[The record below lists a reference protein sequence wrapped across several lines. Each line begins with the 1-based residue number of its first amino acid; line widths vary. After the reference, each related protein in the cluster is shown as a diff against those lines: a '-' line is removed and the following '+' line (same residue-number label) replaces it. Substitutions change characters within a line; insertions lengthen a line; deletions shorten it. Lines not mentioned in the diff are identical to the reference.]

1 MKEPLF
7 LFENIGVE
15 IQRKTKPNK
24 ILNNVNL
31 DIQEGEML
39 GLIGETGS
47 GKSMLARLI
56 IDLLPAN
63 GRLTQGQILHRS
75 TNCTEG
81 RSALRGRKIAMVF
94 QDPMQSLNPVQ
105 RIGKQFVIVPGQ

>member
-15 IQRKTKPNK
+15 IQRRTKPNK

-56 IDLLPAN
+56 I
-63 GRLTQGQILHRS
+63 
-75 TNCTEG
+75 
-81 RSALRGRKIAMVF
+81 
-94 QDPMQSLNPVQ
+94 
-105 RIGKQFVIVPGQ
+105 

>member
-15 IQRKTKPNK
+15 IQRKTKPTK
-24 ILNNVNL
+24 VLNNVNL

-63 GRLTQGQILHRS
+63 GRLTHGQILHRS
-75 TNCTEG
+75 KNCTDG
-81 RSALRGRKIAMVF
+81 RSVLRGRKIAMVF
-94 QDPMQSLNPVQ
+94 QDPM
-105 RIGKQFVIVPGQ
+105 

>member
-1 MKEPLF
+1 MKESLF
-7 LFENIGVE
+7 LLEDIGVE
-15 IQRKTKPNK
+15 IQRRKKPTKV
-24 ILNNVNL
+24 LDNVNL

-63 GRLTQGQILHRS
+63 GRLTHGQILHRS
-75 TNCTEG
+75 TNCTED
-81 RSALRGRKIAMVF
+81 RSV
-94 QDPMQSLNPVQ
+94 
-105 RIGKQFVIVPGQ
+105 